1 MFKTL
6 ELSDMQILNGNYTS
20 EEQLGSA
27 TYETH
32 LVDRCFI
39 DVVVR
44 FPSSSFDY
52 EPGGSSPSE

>member
-1 MFKTL
+1 
-6 ELSDMQILNGNYTS
+6 MQILNGNYTS

>member
-1 MFKTL
+1 
-6 ELSDMQILNGNYTS
+6 MQILNGNYTS

-52 EPGGSSPSE
+52 EPDGSSPSE